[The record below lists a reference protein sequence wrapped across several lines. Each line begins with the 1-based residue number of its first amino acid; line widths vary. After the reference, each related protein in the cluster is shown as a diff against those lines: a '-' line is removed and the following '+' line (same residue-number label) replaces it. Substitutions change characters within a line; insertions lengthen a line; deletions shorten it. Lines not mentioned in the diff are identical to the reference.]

1 MIVLQILGL
10 FIIASVFLYSLVD
23 VIIEFDDRVDSSI
36 RLGVL
41 IFVIG
46 LALIEWY
53 LGNWY
58 EQV

>member
-10 FIIASVFLYSLVD
+10 FIIASIFLYNLVD
-23 VIIEFDDRVDSSI
+23 VIIDFDDRVDSSI

-41 IFVIG
+41 IFFIG
-46 LALIEWY
+46 LVLIEWY

-58 EQV
+58 EQI